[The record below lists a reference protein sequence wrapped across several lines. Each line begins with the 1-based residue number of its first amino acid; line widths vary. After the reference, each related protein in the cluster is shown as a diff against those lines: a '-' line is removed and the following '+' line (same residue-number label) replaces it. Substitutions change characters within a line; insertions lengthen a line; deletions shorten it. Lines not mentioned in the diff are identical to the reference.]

1 MRITHSRVEDVYS
14 VNIEIEAHKEWTL
27 NQSYEQL
34 PNSTR
39 TTKAESYR
47 NQLNSIFTPYV
58 WPGGYP
64 KFFCLD
70 DSTWTTLCNTCAKE
84 VFLEERVTVTSDIHY
99 AGPNIQCDECQ
110 REIPSAY
117 GDPNKKET
125 K

>member
-1 MRITHSRVEDVYS
+1 MLRITHSRVEDVYS

-34 PNSTR
+34 PNSAR

-47 NQLNSIFTPYV
+47 NQLNSIFAPYA

-64 KFFCLD
+64 ISFCLD
-70 DSTWTTLCNTCAKE
+70 GSTLCNTCAKE
-84 VFLEERVTVTSDIHY
+84 VFLEERVTVTSDIY
-99 AGPNIQCDECQ
+99 YKGPDQKCDECQ